1 VRIIS
6 RRTLREFWQQP
17 GRRDAEGPLKAWF
30 AEAAATSWQSPADI
44 KRRYQH
50 ASVLKNNQVVFNI
63 GGNKYRLVVGVDYDR
78 QVIFIK
84 FIGNHTEY
92 DRLRL

>member
-1 VRIIS
+1 MRIIS

-30 AEAAATSWQSPADI
+30 AEAAAASWQSPADI

-50 ASVLKNNQVVFNI
+50 ASFLKNNQVVFNI

-84 FIGNHTEY
+84 FIDNHTEY